1 MIMTSKFLSAAA
13 SGVVAIAISTSAMA
27 QTAPAAAPAAAAA
40 PAITHGAAIPGV
52 CIFSSQ
58 RAVAASQVGGAVD
71 ARLKTIITQVN
82 AELTSE
88 RTALDNEAKALD
100 AKRATLDQGALETQ
114 AAALQVKANA
124 WQRKGQQRQKEV
136 EATEQKALQRVYQE
150 LDPAIKQVYQQR
162 TCGMLVDRESVLLA
176 NPAMDITDGVVTA
189 LNARIKTLTFDRER
203 LDQALPGAQALQPT
217 NK

>member
-1 MIMTSKFLSAAA
+1 MIMNSKFLTATA
-13 SGVVAIAISTSAMA
+13 SSLVAIAMASSAMA
-27 QTAPAAAPAAAAA
+27 QTAPAAAA
-40 PAITHGAAIPGV
+40 PALTHGPATPGV
-52 CIFSSQ
+52 CILSSQ
-58 RAVAASQVGGAVD
+58 RAVGASQVGQAVD
-71 ARLKTIITQVN
+71 ARLKVIIQQVN
-82 AELTSE
+82 AELTGE

-100 AKRATLDQGALETQ
+100 AKKATLDQGSLEQQ
-114 AAALQVKANA
+114 AAGLQVKANA

-136 EATEQKALQRVYQE
+136 EATEQKALSRVYQE

-176 NPAMDITDGVVTA
+176 NPAMDITDAVVVA

-217 NK
+217 KK